1 MIPMTDNILLPIT
14 LSIADYNIDFGLISV
29 VLFVIIFV
37 SSIYQSLIKRVE
49 TFEIFDFGFKT
60 ILIMVLIARLFAVI
74 NNPNFYLTDLSQIL
88 NFQDGKFFYPGLI
101 LGLILSVF
109 FMSSSLA
116 KKVGY
121 MKLLDIAIRAY
132 AYSAVWLLLGFFL
145 SARSLGVQFEG
156 AIGVKYLDGGLRFP
170 SSLIQAI
177 YTLVG
182 IIILTVWPNIKTKS
196 GITAAIFVMLYS
208 ALEFILRFFSN
219 GYDPIILG
227 FIDLYQL
234 FYLIFL
240 TFSILIFIRINQIL
254 KLDAQEQ
261 FMENDLTSV
270 RAKFDVSGFK
280 KERVSA
286 KELFSLSYGSAIN
299 NKQDR
304 PTRAAK

>member
-1 MIPMTDNILLPIT
+1 MTDNILLPIT

>member
-1 MIPMTDNILLPIT
+1 MTDNILLPIT

-60 ILIMVLIARLFAVI
+60 ILIMVLIARLLAVI
-74 NNPNFYLTDLSQIL
+74 NNPNYYLADLSQIL

-132 AYSAVWLLLGFFL
+132 AYSVVWLLLGFFL

-156 AIGVKYLDGGLRFP
+156 AIGVRYLDGGLRFP

-219 GYDPIILG
+219 GYDPVILG
-227 FIDLYQL
+227 FIDLYQF

>member
-1 MIPMTDNILLPIT
+1 MTDNILLPIT

-37 SSIYQSLIKRVE
+37 SSIYQNLIKRVE

-60 ILIMVLIARLFAVI
+60 ILIMVLIARLLAVI
-74 NNPNFYLTDLSQIL
+74 NNPNYYLADLSQIFNL
-88 NFQDGKFFYPGLI
+88 QDGKFFYPGLI

-109 FMSSSLA
+109 FMSSSLV
-116 KKVGY
+116 KQVGY
-121 MKLLDIAIRAY
+121 MKLLDISIRAY

-219 GYDPIILG
+219 GYDPVILG
-227 FIDLYQL
+227 FIDLYQF

-280 KERVSA
+280 KERISA

-304 PTRAAK
+304 PARAAK

>member
-60 ILIMVLIARLFAVI
+60 ILIMVLIARLLAVI
-74 NNPNFYLTDLSQIL
+74 NNPNYYLADLSQIL

-219 GYDPIILG
+219 GYDPVILG
-227 FIDLYQL
+227 FIDLYQF

>member
-1 MIPMTDNILLPIT
+1 
-14 LSIADYNIDFGLISV
+14 
-29 VLFVIIFV
+29 
-37 SSIYQSLIKRVE
+37 
-49 TFEIFDFGFKT
+49 
-60 ILIMVLIARLFAVI
+60 
-74 NNPNFYLTDLSQIL
+74 
-88 NFQDGKFFYPGLI
+88 
-101 LGLILSVF
+101 
-109 FMSSSLA
+109 
-116 KKVGY
+116 

-219 GYDPIILG
+219 GYDPVILG
-227 FIDLYQL
+227 FIDLYQF

>member
-219 GYDPIILG
+219 GYDPVILG
-227 FIDLYQL
+227 FIDLYQF

>member
-1 MIPMTDNILLPIT
+1 MTDNILLPIT

-219 GYDPIILG
+219 GYDPVILG
-227 FIDLYQL
+227 FIDLYQF

>member
-1 MIPMTDNILLPIT
+1 MTDNILLPIT

-60 ILIMVLIARLFAVI
+60 ILIMVLIARLLAVI
-74 NNPNFYLTDLSQIL
+74 NNPNYYLADLSQIL

-219 GYDPIILG
+219 GYDPVILG
-227 FIDLYQL
+227 FIDLYQF

>member
-60 ILIMVLIARLFAVI
+60 ILIMVLIARLLAVI
-74 NNPNFYLTDLSQIL
+74 NNPNYYLADLSQIL

-132 AYSAVWLLLGFFL
+132 AYSVVWLLLGFFL

-156 AIGVKYLDGGLRFP
+156 AIGVRYLDGGLRFP

-219 GYDPIILG
+219 GYDPVILG
-227 FIDLYQL
+227 FIDLYQF